1 MSDHYRWGPYKID
14 LHPPITKS
22 DLENTVKDSL
32 NEVMPTVMG
41 EIEGMVAEHVGSLK
55 EDLSNLGTAIEPAQ
69 NTQLTYEH
77 GLRVGIAIG
86 ACLFIGLLAGLLIG
100 KI

>member
-1 MSDHYRWGPYKID
+1 MSDHHQIGPYIFDPDK
-14 LHPPITKS
+14 
-22 DLENTVKDSL
+22 EAMERAVKDSL
-32 NEVMPTVMG
+32 NDVMPDVMG

-55 EDLSNLGTAIEPAQ
+55 EDLAKLNTTIEPSQ
-69 NTQLTYEH
+69 DRQLTYEH
-77 GLRVGIAIG
+77 GLRVGFAIG